1 MKSYQ
6 FYGLMGAVLMTPH
19 CSKDFGMCM
28 AIVCLVIGFI
38 CGVVEK

>member
-19 CSKDFGMCM
+19 CSTDFGMSM
-28 AIVCLVIGFI
+28 AIVCLVIGLI
-38 CGVVEK
+38 YAVVEK